1 MRRSKLDPRKSP
13 IPPEETTSPGR
24 VRERERRGTSV
35 KSDGRLLPVSDE
47 DALSEEPIPLT
58 ETMIPPVGKTIP
70 PTPPDASSIGEEFM
84 TGPDVLS
91 YADETEILRQQLLQ
105 AQRLSSVGALASSV
119 AHEFNNILTTVIN
132 YAKLGLRGASEP
144 GQKQA
149 FEKILKGGNRA
160 AVIVS
165 GMLGFARNNSTMREQ
180 TDIVKLIEDVLILT
194 EKDLSKHRVHIDK
207 RYHSRPVI
215 PVVPG
220 QIEQILINLIINARQ
235 AMPTGGRLRIDVRD
249 NTEAGMAEIRIA
261 DSGVGIP
268 AEQLRMIFEP
278 FYTTKDPD
286 ENGHGGTGLGL
297 SVCRQ
302 IIEQHHGRIRVE
314 SIVGKG
320 STFTLKLPL
329 TQPDD

>member
-1 MRRSKLDPRKSP
+1 MNRRKPDLPKPP
-13 IPPEETTSPGR
+13 IPPEQGSESAQSPIDRTSAASVQITSPM
-24 VRERERRGTSV
+24 
-35 KSDGRLLPVSDE
+35 LFVSDE
-47 DALSEEPIPLT
+47 DARTEQPIPSPESNNLPACIT
-58 ETMIPPVGKTIP
+58 SEPPSTGLP
-70 PTPPDASSIGEEFM
+70 FNGDEFM
-84 TGPDVLS
+84 SGPEVLT

-144 GQKQA
+144 SQKQA
-149 FEKILKGGNRA
+149 FEKILKGGQRA
-160 AVIVS
+160 ATIVS
-165 GMLGFARNNSTMREQ
+165 GMLGFARNNSTKREQ

-194 EKDLSKHRVHIDK
+194 EKDLSKHRIQIEK
-207 RYHSRPVI
+207 RYHCKPVI
-215 PVVPG
+215 PVVAG

-235 AMPTGGRLRIDVRD
+235 AMSTGGRLRIDVRE
-249 NTEAGMAEIRIA
+249 NPEAGMAEIRIA
-261 DSGVGIP
+261 DTGVGIP
-268 AEQLRMIFEP
+268 ADQLRMIFEP

-314 SIVGKG
+314 SVVGKG

-329 TQPDD
+329 TSVEE